1 MSLESILQKGGEYNM
16 ADENVPSGQKFYDN
30 LLLLFILGFVV
41 LVVSYTGWG
50 LVEIFTTPSLPK

>member
-1 MSLESILQKGGEYNM
+1 M

-30 LLLLFILGFVV
+30 LLLLFILGFVI

-50 LVEIFTTPSLPK
+50 LVEILTQPGLPK

>member
-1 MSLESILQKGGEYNM
+1 M

-30 LLLLFILGFVV
+30 LLLLFILGLVI

-50 LVEIFTTPSLPK
+50 LWEIVNQPSLPK

>member
-1 MSLESILQKGGEYNM
+1 M